1 MSKFEDEYKSIKQN
15 QGLKIICEYL
25 MSRNDMVSKLDN
37 PKKSIDG
44 MWNYIVSEAKKKA
57 VKNCAIISDE
67 EVFGLAVH
75 YYDEEDIEGGG
86 EQPSR
91 LNLERAK
98 SIVKKSVD
106 QKKKPKKEE
115 SEWKQESLF

>member
-1 MSKFEDEYKSIKQN
+1 MSKFEDEYKAIKQN

-25 MSRNDMVSKLDN
+25 ISRKDMSSKLDN
-37 PKKSIDG
+37 PKKSIEG

-67 EVFGLAVH
+67 EVFGLAIH
-75 YYDEEDIEGGG
+75 YYDEEDVGGDE

-91 LNLERAK
+91 LNLESAK
-98 SIVKKSVD
+98 AIIKKSVE
-106 QKKKPKKEE
+106 KKPKKEE

>member
-1 MSKFEDEYKSIKQN
+1 MSKFEDEYKTIKQN

-67 EVFGLAVH
+67 EVLGLAVH
-75 YYDEEDIEGGG
+75 YYDEEDVGDA

-91 LNLERAK
+91 LNLESAK
-98 SIVKKSVD
+98 AIVKKSVEK
-106 QKKKPKKEE
+106 KKKPKKEE
-115 SEWKQESLF
+115 SEWTQESLF

>member
-1 MSKFEDEYKSIKQN
+1 MSKFEDEYKAIKQN
-15 QGLKIICEYL
+15 QGLKIICKYL

-44 MWNYIVSEAKKKA
+44 MWNYIVSEAKKQA

-75 YYDEEDIEGGG
+75 YYDEEDVSGDE

-91 LNLERAK
+91 LNLEPAK
-98 SIVKKSVD
+98 AIVKKSVEK
-106 QKKKPKKEE
+106 KKKPKKEE
-115 SEWKQESLF
+115 SEWTQESLF

>member
-1 MSKFEDEYKSIKQN
+1 
-15 QGLKIICEYL
+15 

-37 PKKSIDG
+37 PKKSVDG

-67 EVFGLAVH
+67 EVFGLAIH
-75 YYDEEDIEGGG
+75 YYDEEVIEGDS

-91 LNLERAK
+91 LNLESAK
-98 SIVKKSVD
+98 AIVKKSVD

>member
-37 PKKSIDG
+37 PKKSVDG

-86 EQPSR
+86 EQSSR
-91 LNLERAK
+91 LNLESAK
-98 SIVKKSVD
+98 AIVKKSVD

-115 SEWKQESLF
+115 SEWTQESLF

>member
-1 MSKFEDEYKSIKQN
+1 MSKFEDEYKAIKQN

-37 PKKSIDG
+37 PKKSVDG

-57 VKNCAIISDE
+57 VENCATISSE

-75 YYDEEDIEGGG
+75 YYDEEDVGDEK
-86 EQPSR
+86 QPSR
-91 LNLERAK
+91 LNLESAK
-98 SIVKKSVD
+98 AIVKKSVD

-115 SEWKQESLF
+115 SEWTQESLF